1 MASPNQFPDIKDEVL
16 RDIDNYI
23 ARKCGNPDA
32 QYYPTDNGVNLTIRE
47 VREQIAQGTDIG
59 REAAEAWKGMRE
71 AEKNV
76 AAKEK

>member
-1 MASPNQFPDIKDEVL
+1 MASHDQFPVIQDEVL

-23 ARKCGNPDA
+23 ATKCKKPDA
-32 QYYPTDNGVNLTIRE
+32 PYYPIGEGVNLTIRE

-59 REAAEAWKGMRE
+59 REAAESWRLMRE